1 VAAADGR
8 LPALT
13 GRQSLGCFA
22 VAALGLA
29 GAALCIGLGVRC
41 LATTET
47 FDCIGLL
54 TVFPAAFL
62 AVGLTALAIGWR
74 RFVNDTAATPARRA
88 QVGLGAIWQPLGRP
102 RQDSI
107 IPLLG
112 RSAAE
117 NEEQTGADGGG

>member
-1 VAAADGR
+1 VAAADGQP
-8 LPALT
+8 PALT
-13 GRQSLGCFA
+13 GRQSAGCFA

-29 GAALCIGLGVRC
+29 GAALCIVLGVRC
-41 LATTET
+41 IAKTET

-74 RFVNDTAATPARRA
+74 RFVNDAAAMSARTA
-88 QVGLGAIWQPLGRP
+88 QVGRAAVWQPLERP

-107 IPLLG
+107 IPLSG

-117 NEEQTGADGGG
+117 NEEQPGGDGGG